1 MRRCRASMRE
11 FKAYIIVFYAF
22 VEYFIID
29 KKKLLI
35 KYKINM
41 IHIK

>member
-1 MRRCRASMRE
+1 MKE

-22 VEYFIID
+22 AEYVIID

-35 KYKINM
+35 KYKKNNFGM
-41 IHIK
+41 I